1 MRTIIYLLSLLFISC
16 GTTSTDKILVSNYG
30 QTQGTTYSI
39 RYMSSNGVNYKTQID
54 SLLLLIDSSLSTYNE
69 HSIISKINRNESKQ
83 TDSLFRK
90 VFDTSLK
97 IAKVTNGAFD
107 PTIAPVVNYWGFGF
121 EDIPEKNKDILPQLM
136 ESVGHEKVFLE
147 NDLLKKTNP
156 NVQLD
161 FNAIAQGFSVDF
173 IAAKLE
179 EIGISDYM
187 IEIGG
192 ELKCKGVNADEKLWR
207 IGIDKPSEVIEE
219 DRFQAIIEVKDKA
232 VASSGNYRKFKVDNQ
247 MGTKYAHTI
256 NPRTGEPVL
265 TNLLSATVISNSC
278 MTADAYATA
287 FMVMGTEKSIDYLK
301 KYTEIDA
308 LLIYSGPK
316 GEWLH
321 FQTEGFEQMSI
332 YQN

>member
-1 MRTIIYLLSLLFISC
+1 
-16 GTTSTDKILVSNYG
+16 
-30 QTQGTTYSI
+30 
-39 RYMSSNGVNYKTQID
+39 
-54 SLLLLIDSSLSTYNE
+54 
-69 HSIISKINRNESKQ
+69 
-83 TDSLFRK
+83 
-90 VFDTSLK
+90 
-97 IAKVTNGAFD
+97 
-107 PTIAPVVNYWGFGF
+107 
-121 EDIPEKNKDILPQLM
+121 
-136 ESVGHEKVFLE
+136 
-147 NDLLKKTNP
+147 
-156 NVQLD
+156 
-161 FNAIAQGFSVDF
+161 
-173 IAAKLE
+173 
-179 EIGISDYM
+179 M

-219 DRFQAIIEVKDKA
+219 DRFQAIIEVRDKA

-301 KYTEIDA
+301 KHTEVDA
-308 LLIYSGPK
+308 LLIYSGSK
-316 GEWLH
+316 GEWLQ